1 MADQPKPYKISVP
14 DESLQDLQQRLA
26 LSKFPTQ
33 LESSEQNPWDFGTPV
48 KEVQRLIEYWKDGF
62 DWRKAEAKLNELPQ
76 YQTQIEVDGF
86 GSLDIH
92 YVHQINTNKNA
103 IPLLFSHGWPGSFI
117 EVTKLLPML
126 KGDDNSPAFHVVA
139 PSLPNFGFSS
149 GVTRRGF
156 SLAQYAEV
164 LHKLMIKL
172 GYDQYVTQGGDWGF
186 WITRTIGLLY
196 PEHCQ
201 ASHINMV
208 LATPPRFTDNP
219 WLALQH
225 ALLPYNDRERSGR
238 ERTKWFER
246 EGYGYNQIQS
256 TKPQT
261 IGAALEDSPVA
272 LLAWIY
278 EKLHNWTDSY
288 PWTDDEILTWIS
300 VYWFSAAG
308 PAASVRIYYEAFHAE
323 TVKGKSYTDLIA
335 YIPNVKLG
343 VAHLPRE
350 ISVIPCSWA
359 AGLGP
364 VVQQNEHPR
373 GGHFAAWEVPE
384 FIIQDLQAM
393 FSKNGPYYGVVSGR
407 DGY

>member
-1 MADQPKPYKISVP
+1 
-14 DESLQDLQQRLA
+14 
-26 LSKFPTQ
+26 
-33 LESSEQNPWDFGTPV
+33 
-48 KEVQRLIEYWKDGF
+48 
-62 DWRKAEAKLNELPQ
+62 
-76 YQTQIEVDGF
+76 
-86 GSLDIH
+86 
-92 YVHQINTNKNA
+92 
-103 IPLLFSHGWPGSFI
+103 
-117 EVTKLLPML
+117 ML
-126 KGDDNSPAFHVVA
+126 KGDDHSPAFHVVA

-149 GVTRRGF
+149 GVTQRGF
-156 SLAQYAEV
+156 GLAQYAEV

-172 GYDQYVTQGGDWGF
+172 GYDQYGMARKELKCSPELTPLCTVTQGGDWGF

>member
-1 MADQPKPYKISVP
+1 MADQPKLYNISIP
-14 DESLQDLQQRLA
+14 DENLQDLQQRLA
-26 LSKFPTQ
+26 LTKFATQ
-33 LESSEQNPWDFGTPV
+33 LESAEQDPWDFGTPV

-76 YQTQIEVDGF
+76 YQTRIEVDGF

-103 IPLLFSHGWPGSFI
+103 IPLLFSHGWPGSFV

-126 KGDDNSPAFHVVA
+126 KGDDHSPAFHVVA

-149 GVTRRGF
+149 GVTQRGF
-156 SLAQYAEV
+156 GLAQYAEV

-172 GYDQYVTQGGDWGF
+172 GYDQYVTQGGDWRF

-196 PEHCQ
+196 PEHCR

-208 LATPPRFTDNP
+208 LAKPPKFINNP
-219 WLALQH
+219 WTALQH
-225 ALLPYNDRERSGR
+225 ALLPYNDREKAGR
-238 ERTKWFER
+238 ERTEWFNR
-246 EGYGYNQIQS
+246 EGFGYNQLQS

-278 EKLHNWTDSY
+278 EKLHDWTDSY
-288 PWTDDEILTWIS
+288 AWTDDEILTWIS
-300 VYWFSAAG
+300 IYWFSTAG
-308 PAASVRIYYEAFHAE
+308 PSASVRIYYEAFHAE
-323 TVKGKSYTDLIA
+323 VVKGISYKDLIA
-335 YIPNVKLG
+335 YVPRVKLAI
-343 VAHLPRE
+343 AHLPRE

-359 AGLGP
+359 TGLGP

-384 FIIQDLQAM
+384 FIVQDLRAM
-393 FSKNGPYYGVVSGR
+393 FSKNGPCYGIVPGKN
-407 DGY
+407 GY